1 MVGMVPSNF
10 KRIPKISV
18 LKFIFVVEEEKG
30 KVKVWMDAYMIR
42 APIDAVRT
50 SWVPSR
56 ATKRALRIMVD
67 FIIIGSLGQYFEYK
81 GTRRHHLEP
90 RGQRVNYLCHSI

>member
-30 KVKVWMDAYMIR
+30 KVKV
-42 APIDAVRT
+42 
-50 SWVPSR
+50 
-56 ATKRALRIMVD
+56 
-67 FIIIGSLGQYFEYK
+67 
-81 GTRRHHLEP
+81 
-90 RGQRVNYLCHSI
+90 